1 MLCHMS
7 RLALSPIPPPTNSP
21 CEHYNRQQDR
31 HRNLMIGVNEAVIKE
46 KVKTHRLCGWTKE
59 QLQTNYVKQEDMLY
73 EERKRVAD
81 YSLKVKNYETEN
93 KKIKEQFERWKKTQ
107 EYIDK
112 NETRITEDLYRE
124 VHKLKQEI
132 KKLKKEELE
141 LEELE
146 LDKMLDASLNEIF

>member
-1 MLCHMS
+1 MLK
-7 RLALSPIPPPTNSP
+7 LTPIPPPTNSP

-31 HRNLMIGVNEAVIKE
+31 HRNLMIGVNEAVIK
-46 KVKTHRLCGWTKE
+46 KAVKEHRLCGWTLQ
-59 QLQTNYVKQEDMLY
+59 QLQENYVKQENMLY

-93 KKIKEQFERWKKTQ
+93 EKIKVEFERWKKTQ
-107 EYIDK
+107 DYIEK
-112 NETRITEDLYRE
+112 NNTRTTEDLYRQVYE
-124 VHKLKQEI
+124 LKQEI

-146 LDKMLDASLNEIF
+146 LDKMLDDSLHELF